1 MTMLNPGYLPS
12 AGHEL
17 RRLRLQRG
25 LTLEQ
30 AAASLGMSMPVLSR
44 KERGEQSLKREDIR
58 ACIARFRLQTW
69 EAYHLWLSAGFLP
82 EFDWSSARPIEA
94 GHLAD
99 TVLRDCAFPA
109 CLLSRLGYLVAWNQP
124 FEMVAQ
130 PSRLSVV
137 PLHVL
142 DLLLGTQPEP
152 ALAAAWEHTI
162 LQAVRTL
169 YPWALGVLHEP
180 SFQELITLLSRRY
193 GAAFDRRWYTFHFG
207 QGAQIPPAHPSEP
220 IIPASSPYGMMRF
233 VTLRGTLAVSGEYG
247 LLILMPLGQESTQRY
262 QQMRA
267 TMGKGK
273 RTLHFSPW

>member
-1 MTMLNPGYLPS
+1 MNMTNAGSLSS

-30 AAASLGMSMPVLSR
+30 AAASLGMSIPMLSR

-58 ACIARFRLQTW
+58 ACIERFRLQTW

-82 EFDWSSARPIEA
+82 EFGWSSARPINA

-99 TVLRDCAFPA
+99 TALRDCAFPA
-109 CLLSRLGYLVAWNQP
+109 CLLSRPGYLVAWNQP
-124 FEMVAQ
+124 FETIAQ
-130 PSRLSVV
+130 PSRLSVA

-142 DLLLGTQPEP
+142 DLLLGAAPEP
-152 ALAAAWEHTI
+152 ALAVAWEHTI
-162 LQAVRTL
+162 LQAARTL

-180 SFQELITLLSRRY
+180 PFQQLITLLSRRY
-193 GAAFDRRWYTFHFG
+193 GAAFDRRWYNFHFG

-220 IIPASSPYGMMRF
+220 IIPISSAYGVVRF
-233 VTLRGTLAVSGEYG
+233 VTLRGALAVPGDYG
-247 LLILMPLGQESTQRY
+247 LLMLVPLGQESTQRY
-262 QQMRA
+262 QQMQA
-267 TMGKGK
+267 AMGGSK
-273 RTLHFSPW
+273 LYFPPP